1 MSFLGNVVGKVVG
14 GITGASQQAKAAQ
27 AAAGTQAA
35 AAQSGIVE
43 QQRQFDALQAL
54 LQPYV
59 QAGTGALGAQQGLI
73 GLGGQPAQ
81 REAIEAL
88 ASSPEF
94 QALTQQGENALL
106 QQASATGGLRGGNL
120 QGALA
125 QFRPAMLSQLI
136 AQQYERLG
144 GLTSIGQA
152 SAAGVGAAGQQ
163 TGANIAN
170 LLAQK
175 GAATAGGQIARGGV
189 PRQAFSDLLAIG
201 STIAGAGG
209 FGAGGGPT
217 ATAYT
222 PGPTGVSANYSFGGG
237 GSGLGF
243 RPPTF

>member
-1 MSFLGNVVGKVVG
+1 MSFIGNAIGKVVG
-14 GITGASQQAKAAQ
+14 GITGARQQAKAAE

-35 AAQSGIVE
+35 ASQAGIDE
-43 QQRQFDALQAL
+43 QRRQFDALQAL

-81 REAIEAL
+81 RQAIEAL

-125 QFRPAMLSQLI
+125 QFRPGMLSQLI

-144 GLTSIGQA
+144 GLTGIGQA

-170 LLAQK
+170 LLAQQ
-175 GAATAGGQIARGGV
+175 GAATAGGQLARGGV
-189 PRQAFSDLLAIG
+189 ARQAFSDLLKIG
-201 STIAGAGG
+201 STVAGARGG
-209 FGAGGGPT
+209 F
-217 ATAYT
+217 
-222 PGPTGVSANYSFGGG
+222 
-237 GSGLGF
+237 
-243 RPPTF
+243 